1 VGDEGIMKPS
11 QVLIAGPAKVC
22 KKASSL
28 DSQSTVGIAEKMV
41 APSICSRCQ
50 AFGRWRTNEKSNR
63 KVITLIAIE
72 HQGFFY
78 FYIVR
83 FGNTSTD
90 MYICFTVTSK
100 RSFNVLLEIRH

>member
-11 QVLIAGPAKVC
+11 QVLIAGPAKVG

-72 HQGFFY
+72 HQGFF
-78 FYIVR
+78 I
-83 FGNTSTD
+83 STLYD
-90 MYICFTVTSK
+90 LEIPVLICIF
-100 RSFNVLLEIRH
+100 VLLLQAKEVLMSFLK